1 MPEAESRKAEAVL
14 PSSSM
19 PSPLGHAL
27 GGAAVGL
34 MAGRLLPTSWR
45 VPVALGVIACLPDLD
60 LIAGQHSG
68 RTHSVGFAAI
78 AGIVAYLGSRNGR
91 FALAAAAAYGS
102 HVLFDW
108 LGLDTAPPLGVMALW
123 PFDHS
128 FYMSAWTPLP
138 PVSRRYWLPGFWT
151 HTIKVVIFELSVF
164 GGAFAL
170 AWWQSRRRSY
180 GE

>member
-1 MPEAESRKAEAVL
+1 
-14 PSSSM
+14 M

-34 MAGRLLPTSWR
+34 VAGRLHPTSWR

-68 RTHSVGFAAI
+68 MTHSVGFAAL
-78 AGIVAYLGSRNGR
+78 AGVVAYLGSRSGR

-123 PFDHS
+123 PFDTS
-128 FYMSAWTPLP
+128 FYLSPWMPLP
-138 PVSRRYWLPGFWT
+138 PVSRQYWLPGFWT
-151 HTIKVVIFELSVF
+151 HTMKVAFLEVVIF
-164 GGAFAL
+164 GGALAL
-170 AWWQSRRRSY
+170 ARWQGRGRNGR
-180 GE
+180 